1 MSVNQLPGPGS
12 KGFHPG
18 ETMLF
23 LPPVATSQYQHVSID
38 HRRPG
43 RTDRFS
49 WLGVTESVGAN
60 QIGLMLR

>member
-1 MSVNQLPGPGS
+1 
-12 KGFHPG
+12 
-18 ETMLF
+18 MLF
-23 LPPVATSQYQHVSID
+23 LPSVATNQHQHVSID

-49 WLGVTESVGAN
+49 WLGVTEFLADN